1 LAVDLRLSTLS
12 GAPLK
17 TWTLS
22 DPTDIIGSTVGGHRY
37 GWFDFQQFPVLAI
50 DNVSLLSVNLAGNAS
65 ACKNDGWQELTRAD
79 STMFKNQ
86 GDCIQ
91 YVNTGK

>member
-1 LAVDLRLSTLS
+1 V
-12 GAPLK
+12 
-17 TWTLS
+17 
-22 DPTDIIGSTVGGHRY
+22 I
-37 GWFDFQQFPVLAI
+37 QEFPVLAI

-65 ACKNDGWQELTRAD
+65 ACKNGGWQQLTRAD
-79 STMFKNQ
+79 GSTFTNQ

>member
-1 LAVDLRLSTLS
+1 VLN
-12 GAPLK
+12 

-22 DPTDIIGSTVGGHRY
+22 DATDLIGSAVGGHRY

-50 DNVSLLSVNLAGNAS
+50 DNVSLLSVNLAGNVS
-65 ACKNDGWQELTRAD
+65 ACKSDGWQQLTRAD
-79 STMFKNQ
+79 GTIFTNQ